1 MMRLSSIANANVR
14 ALFETTK
21 KIGKKRVKTSFF
33 LLYLRR
39 ERSFIGRFVVLLQPI
54 NVNGLRKNLAQ
65 KGIK

>member
-33 LLYLRR
+33 CCICEEKGRLLVGLLY
-39 ERSFIGRFVVLLQPI
+39 FCNQ
-54 NVNGLRKNLAQ
+54 
-65 KGIK
+65 